1 MLIDK
6 IDDVIHIVW
15 EFPIQTKTSHKNGNS
30 YTEYRVTVPK
40 ELIIFTDLGHISC
53 DDKQVQVRGN
63 RVTLPVSFMRQH
75 DYSSVKYDLDTSSSE
90 VSITFH

>member
-1 MLIDK
+1 MEIQKRDET
-6 IDDVIHIVW
+6 IHIVW
-15 EFPIQTKTSHKNGNS
+15 EFPIQKKTSQKNGNS

-40 ELIIFTDLGHISC
+40 ELVIFAELTTIPC
-53 DDKQVQVRGN
+53 DDKQVQVKGN
-63 RVTLPVSFMRQH
+63 RVTIPVDFMRRH

>member
-1 MLIDK
+1 MQLIK

-15 EFPIQTKTSHKNGNS
+15 VFPIQIKTSHKNGNS
-30 YTEYRVTVPK
+30 YVEYRVTVPK
-40 ELIIFTDLGHISC
+40 ELIIFADLRHISC

-63 RVTLPVSFMRQH
+63 RVTLPVSFMRRH
-75 DYSSVKYDLDTSSSE
+75 DYSSVKYDLDTSNGE